1 MVLLT
6 QSGVFIEESCDVI
19 GMEFLRG
26 KWVCYSRIM
35 GDVVILTCVTHDAL
49 CVCVCAGGGDPVAVD
64 ARPSLQTL
72 GQGSA
77 PVPPPAT
84 QDGGRTVGGSPLKNH
99 AGLNISAGNTILLW
113 RV

>member
-1 MVLLT
+1 MML
-6 QSGVFIEESCDVI
+6 
-19 GMEFLRG
+19 
-26 KWVCYSRIM
+26 
-35 GDVVILTCVTHDAL
+35 CV

-64 ARPSLQTL
+64 TRPSLQTL

-99 AGLNISAGNTILLW
+99 AGLNISAENSIFCGGFSLLNVTNVAI
-113 RV
+113 RED

>member
-1 MVLLT
+1 MYEAMIASVSL
-6 QSGVFIEESCDVI
+6 GC
-19 GMEFLRG
+19 
-26 KWVCYSRIM
+26 VC
-35 GDVVILTCVTHDAL
+35 VCV

-72 GQGSA
+72 GQGST